1 MFNKAEFI
9 KAIEEAK
16 FRVNITPNSL
26 STENYIKLLDEAG
39 CLLVDIAKLLNIVT
53 KDIIEKDREK
63 SKAVVDV
70 ALSYGGS
77 EFIKFV
83 NTTIVNNNID
93 DNREQIEYNARQ
105 LVQSVFHDVYTKL
118 NLYKGNNH
126 YLSYYMKEA
135 WKDEI
140 YDDIINIIYN
150 AHTDKYRRIIAFN
163 NRIDIRITRYAAHN
177 VDSAF
182 G

>member
-1 MFNKAEFI
+1 MEIISQAFTQGLI
-9 KAIEEAK
+9 PGLVIAI
-16 FRVNITPNSL
+16 V
-26 STENYIKLLDEAG
+26 YIVEKIISSRKKDP
-39 CLLVDIAKLLNIVT
+39 LVDIARLLSIVT

-63 SKAVVDV
+63 SKAVVNV

-83 NTTIVNNNID
+83 NTTIVNNNIEE
-93 DNREQIEYNARQ
+93 NREQIEYNARQ

-118 NLYKGNNH
+118 NLYKGNTN
-126 YLSYYMKEA
+126 YLSNYMKES

-150 AHTDKYRRIIAFN
+150 THTDKYRRIIAFN
-163 NRIDIRITRYAAHN
+163 NRIDIRITSYAAHI

-182 G
+182 N

>member
-1 MFNKAEFI
+1 MEIISQAFTQGLVPGLVI
-9 KAIEEAK
+9 AI
-16 FRVNITPNSL
+16 V
-26 STENYIKLLDEAG
+26 YIVEKIISSRKKDP
-39 CLLVDIAKLLNIVT
+39 LVDIARLLSIVT

-63 SKAVVDV
+63 SKAVVNV

-83 NTTIVNNNID
+83 NTTIVNNNIEE
-93 DNREQIEYNARQ
+93 NREQIEYNARQ

-118 NLYKGNNH
+118 NLYKGNTN
-126 YLSYYMKEA
+126 YLSNYMKES

-150 AHTDKYRRIIAFN
+150 VHTDKYRRIIAFN
-163 NRIDIRITRYAAHN
+163 NRIDIRITRYAAHI

-182 G
+182 N